1 MSCWLQRRSRWQYMY
16 NAILITS
23 PPLTT
28 KLIMTWSHF
37 RRCSPVAGRCP
48 ADAYLSGVP
57 PMSGHIGD
65 TSVISTV
72 AGRSPAGDRPASD
85 SNMKL
90 ITHRSPSGHRPM
102 IGRCP
107 DGTRPMCHR
116 CMMAL
121 RAPADVRPG
130 IGRYPAGHRPI
141 PVRT

>member
-1 MSCWLQRRSRWQYMY
+1 MLSCL
-16 NAILITS
+16 
-23 PPLTT
+23 
-28 KLIMTWSHF
+28 MTWSHF

-72 AGRSPAGDRPASD
+72 AVRSPAGDRPASD

-141 PVRT
+141 PGRTSADSCCYNKVND